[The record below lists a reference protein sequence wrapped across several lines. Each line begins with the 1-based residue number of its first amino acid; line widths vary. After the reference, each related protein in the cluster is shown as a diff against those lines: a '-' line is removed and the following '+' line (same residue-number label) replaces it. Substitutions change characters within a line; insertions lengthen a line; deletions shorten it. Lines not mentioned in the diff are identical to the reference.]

1 MNLMQVGFGVSV
13 TKILSCDLH
22 DYLEIACMYAYQVE
36 LELNEGQKCTGKP
49 LTTITSEQKEYL
61 LFRSDTAP
69 DKELKLGV
77 LEIKS
82 MRVLSKNAR
91 FKFVEFK

>member
-1 MNLMQVGFGVSV
+1 M

-22 DYLEIACMYAYQVE
+22 DYLEIACMYAYRIE
-36 LELNEGQKCTGKP
+36 LEINDGQKYTGKA
-49 LTTITSEQKEYL
+49 LTTNTSEQKEYL
-61 LFRSDTAP
+61 MFSSDTAP
-69 DKELKLGV
+69 AKELKLGV